1 MLGVEALNRN
11 FISIIVPVYN
21 VEKYLDEC
29 VESILRQTHAEFE
42 LILVDDGSTD
52 SSGQKADEWSKK
64 DSRIT
69 VIHKENGGLSSS
81 RNAGVR
87 VAKGEYLFFVDSDDY
102 IADNCLEVLLRRSV
116 EENADIVS
124 CKFYNLWVN
133 ACCAE
138 TRMPVADVVIEPDVY
153 LERVY
158 LYGVYTIVW
167 NKLYK
172 RKLFEGLCFAEGR
185 LNEDAIIIP
194 RLIEKAN
201 RIAHSSETLYYYR
214 RRRSGIML
222 GEKCET
228 MLLSVVRWAKE
239 EAAHYLD
246 NGDIYLC
253 KLAQK
258 QCVNKILEHYMF
270 LEQGLRKEMRKELR
284 IMSRELIRYKRFGA
298 ASRIKLFITS
308 CVPGVYSRLYNGKT
322 SQSND
327 YEMFE

>member
-1 MLGVEALNRN
+1 MDKSAL
-11 FISIIVPVYN
+11 ISIIVPIYN

-29 VESILRQTHAEFE
+29 IESILKQTYAEFE
-42 LILVDDGSTD
+42 LILVDDGSVD

-69 VIHKENGGLSSS
+69 VIHKENGGLSSA
-81 RNAGVR
+81 RNTGIRA
-87 VAKGEYLFFVDSDDY
+87 ANGEYLFFVDSDDY

-133 ACCAE
+133 ACRAE
-138 TRMPVADVVIEPDVY
+138 TRMPSDDVVIEPNVY

-172 RKLFEGLCFAEGR
+172 RELFEGLSFEEGR

-201 RIAHSSETLYYYR
+201 RIAHSSEALYYYR

-222 GEKCET
+222 GKKRET
-228 MLLSVVRWAKE
+228 ILLSAVRWAKE
-239 EAAHYLD
+239 EAARHFE
-246 NGDIYLC
+246 NGEIYLC

-270 LEQGLRKEMRKELR
+270 LEQGLCKEMRKELR
-284 IMSRELIRYKRFGA
+284 IMSRELIGYKRFGT

-308 CVPGVYSRLYNGKT
+308 YVPGVYSRWYNRKN
-322 SQSND
+322 SQRTD
-327 YEMFE
+327 YEMFD